1 MSSIGKD
8 IDWQRHALE
17 QIQIT
22 HTPRVHCILGEL
34 SSRCRACLS
43 IHPRDNHGNQAQ
55 IRCFKLICGPG
66 PSDRFSDPLPSQPVM
81 PGRLRQK
88 RFSQKGRGKQQFSN
102 AAARL
107 ASINLRFMFNM
118 AHFLPF
124 CLRPSSFYIEHHR
137 SEACV
142 CFWAE
147 AIYHDWE
154 QKLWP
159 SLRQTTYN
167 IFTNEVISQFDAIGR
182 CIFIS
187 SSWPATRS
195 KENGWR
201 IRIRIP
207 WLSVLLANVI

>member
-1 MSSIGKD
+1 MSP
-8 IDWQRHALE
+8 Q
-17 QIQIT
+17 
-22 HTPRVHCILGEL
+22 
-34 SSRCRACLS
+34 
-43 IHPRDNHGNQAQ
+43 RDNHGNQAQ

-107 ASINLRFMFNM
+107 ASVNLRFMFNM

-207 WLSVLLANVI
+207 WLRVLLANVI